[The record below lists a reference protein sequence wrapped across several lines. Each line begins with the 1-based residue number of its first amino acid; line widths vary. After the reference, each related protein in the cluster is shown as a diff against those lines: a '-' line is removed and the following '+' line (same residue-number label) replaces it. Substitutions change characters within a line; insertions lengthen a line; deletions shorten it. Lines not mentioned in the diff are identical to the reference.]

1 MPVSFRRAALVA
13 LALGWL
19 PSLGGCSS
27 LLTEGAAAGAGI
39 GGASIAHSIGANG
52 AVTAGVGIGTQ
63 AAALAGVQY
72 VEKKVHKT
80 EQDAIAQI
88 AGPLPVGKV
97 VHWSVTH
104 TAPIEDDE
112 QGELT
117 VSRVIVTA
125 PASRPVALDCKEIV
139 FSVDTVDQNLPHRAF
154 YTASVCRDGEVWRWA
169 SAEPA
174 TERWGSLQ

>member
-1 MPVSFRRAALVA
+1 
-13 LALGWL
+13 
-19 PSLGGCSS
+19 
-27 LLTEGAAAGAGI
+27 
-39 GGASIAHSIGANG
+39 
-52 AVTAGVGIGTQ
+52 
-63 AAALAGVQY
+63 VQN
-72 VEKKVHKT
+72 VEKRVHKT

-88 AGPLPVGKV
+88 AGPLPVGQV

-104 TAPIEDDE
+104 SVPVEDDE

-125 PASRPVALDCKEIV
+125 PASRPPSSQQDALDCKEIV
-139 FSVDTVDQNLPHRAF
+139 FSVDTDEQNIPRRAF
-154 YTASVCRDGEVWRWA
+154 YTAAVCRDGQVWRWA